1 MSAAMGKILSLANER
16 GKFAIEVGY
25 LMEPQDHAA
34 LEELLLTGRV
44 RLIDVSPVKNMPG
57 IFRVFQVVP

>member
-16 GKFAIEVGY
+16 GKFAIEVGFRIDR
-25 LMEPQDHAA
+25 EEQDG

-44 RLIDVSPVKNMPG
+44 RLIDVSPIADMPG
-57 IFRVFQVVP
+57 SFRVFQIVP

>member
-16 GKFAIEVGY
+16 GKFAIEIGF
-25 LMEPQDHAA
+25 LMDPEDHAA

-44 RLIDVSPVKNMPG
+44 RLIDVSPVQAMPG
-57 IFRVFQVVP
+57 IFRIFQVVP